1 MAAWPVPA
9 NPLSWQAAA
18 KTNDAV
24 YIRDINLT
32 NRQAEWQE
40 LPVLNEKLAE
50 ALRRSKEARVFL
62 DFMRYGTANVQER
75 ADGNTVVELRD
86 LRFTLMMHAELDQDL
101 TVMFAEVRWF

>member
-1 MAAWPVPA
+1 M
-9 NPLSWQAAA
+9 
-18 KTNDAV
+18 
-24 YIRDINLT
+24 
-32 NRQAEWQE
+32 
-40 LPVLNEKLAE
+40 LNEKLAE